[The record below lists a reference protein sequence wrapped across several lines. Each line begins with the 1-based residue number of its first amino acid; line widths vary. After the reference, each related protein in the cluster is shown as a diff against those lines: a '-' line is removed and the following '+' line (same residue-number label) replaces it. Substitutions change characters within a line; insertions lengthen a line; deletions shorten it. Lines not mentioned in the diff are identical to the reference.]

1 MPEIKLRATAWF
13 FVAFKNSG
21 YVIYSN
27 LNFLILIWSVFYKT
41 NSLNPIETLLFASPP
56 PSPPTP
62 AAPPRLVL
70 PLGIVTWSW
79 EYIGVK
85 VYTETDTRVTLE
97 SKFMNCEK
105 PNKQRNAVLRVLI
118 LS

>member
-1 MPEIKLRATAWF
+1 MPGIKLRATAWF
-13 FVAFKNSG
+13 FVAFQNSR

-27 LNFLILIWSVFYKT
+27 LNSLILIWSVLQNQFFDSYRDT
-41 NSLNPIETLLFASPP
+41 ALCITSL
-56 PSPPTP
+56 
-62 AAPPRLVL
+62 PRLVL

-85 VYTETDTRVTLE
+85 VYTEIDTRVTLE

-105 PNKQRNAVLRVLI
+105 PNKQRNAVLLVLI